1 MAENPLFYKATV
13 PLDRDR
19 HRTLRF
25 AQSERPYAFA
35 AGSHLIPAVVEEFTV
50 AARHLPIVFTMGA
63 EGPNAVFLT
72 GLRPQSSAFVDDQ
85 GRWTSPYVP
94 AYLRRYPFI
103 VGDMAG
109 REPILCIDD
118 QHEGFGKRKG
128 QMLFTSAGEP
138 SDFLLEKLKFSRD
151 YFRAA
156 QKNIALGRALQ
167 AMSLLHPISVQSHGP
182 QSFVMH
188 GLLAV
193 DETRLAALDDAQI
206 LDLRREGLLG
216 PIYAHLLS
224 LGSVDRIAGTTAQA
238 A

>member
-1 MAENPLFYKATV
+1 MAGNPLFYRATV

-25 AQSERPYAFA
+25 VQPERPYAFA
-35 AGSHLIPAVVEEFTV
+35 AGAHLIPAVVEEFTV

-63 EGPNAVFLT
+63 SGPNAVFLT
-72 GLRPQSSAFVDDQ
+72 GLRPQSSAFVDAQ
-85 GRWTSPYVP
+85 GQWTAPYVP
-94 AYLRRYPFI
+94 AFLRRYPFI
-103 VGDMAG
+103 VGDVAG

-118 QHEGFGKRKG
+118 RYEGFGKRKG
-128 QMLFTSAGEP
+128 QLLFNDAGEP

-167 AMSLLHPISVQSHGP
+167 GMDLLHAISVQSHGP
-182 QSFVMH
+182 QASVMH

-193 DETRLAALDDAQI
+193 DEARLAALDDTQI
-206 LDLRREGLLG
+206 LDLRREGLLA

-224 LGSVDRIAGTTAQA
+224 LGSVDRIANAPAQA